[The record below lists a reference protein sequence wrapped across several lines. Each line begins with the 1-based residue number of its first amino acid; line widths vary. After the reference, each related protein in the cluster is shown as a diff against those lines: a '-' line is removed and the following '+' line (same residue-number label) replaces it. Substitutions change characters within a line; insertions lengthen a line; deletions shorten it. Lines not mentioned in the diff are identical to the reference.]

1 MNMRMCVILKK
12 LDQTVYGGA
21 PAIIGTQYGD
31 ITVRKALM
39 PGYVAQIGSGE
50 VPDKCAYGET
60 PSIAFRKLSGT
71 VKAAQSVKVR
81 TKVLQFAKA
90 A

>member
-12 LDQTVYGGA
+12 LYMTVYGGT

-50 VPDKCAYGET
+50 VSDKTAYGET
-60 PSIAFRKLSGT
+60 PSIAFQKLAGI

-81 TKVLQFAKA
+81 AKVLQFAKA

>member
-1 MNMRMCVILKK
+1 MNIRMCVILKK
-12 LDQTVYGGA
+12 LDQTVYSGT

-31 ITVRKALM
+31 ITVRKAM
-39 PGYVAQIGSGE
+39 IPGYCAEIGSGE
-50 VPDKCAYGET
+50 FPDRYAYGET
-60 PSIAFRKLSGT
+60 PSIAFQKLAGI

-81 TKVLQFAKA
+81 AKVLQFAKA